1 MFQGRSQFL
10 TISNKKFDKY
20 FEHRYFVS
28 IGTPGKNIN
37 IFSLCYIFQVKAL
50 LHIFANGFAI
60 RNLQN
65 VNIFFISHFSLFF
78 ILEILLYI
86 IYQEFEIFNR

>member
-1 MFQGRSQFL
+1 MFQGRNQFL

-37 IFSLCYIFQVKAL
+37 IFS
-50 LHIFANGFAI
+50 
-60 RNLQN
+60 
-65 VNIFFISHFSLFF
+65 
-78 ILEILLYI
+78 
-86 IYQEFEIFNR
+86 